1 MWACE
6 SGKAGLK
13 LLAAHPVDLVITDV
27 VMPDQDGLEIVMHL
41 RKTHPHLP
49 ILLMSGDAPR
59 HAAHY
64 LEVGEKLG
72 ATRTL
77 LKPFSIRTLLDT
89 VTEVL
94 GARRAIPD
102 IAT

>member
-1 MWACE
+1 
-6 SGKAGLK
+6 
-13 LLAAHPVDLVITDV
+13 
-27 VMPDQDGLEIVMHL
+27 MPEQDGLEIVLQL

-59 HAAHY
+59 HAPHY
-64 LEVGEKLG
+64 LKVGAKLG

-94 GARRAIPD
+94 RTRRAIPD
-102 IAT
+102 TAT